1 MRLLVFAKNVCG
13 EGQTRRT
20 PARESHSVS
29 KAGCTMRMHEA
40 IVQWRIVI
48 GSHVAKSNEPRSSR
62 KT

>member
-1 MRLLVFAKNVCG
+1 LLLLVFAKNVCG

-20 PARESHSVS
+20 PARETHSVS

-40 IVQWRIVI
+40 IVQWRIVV
-48 GSHVAKSNEPRSSR
+48 GSHVTKSKEPRSSC